1 MTSYKRLLIT
11 GAAGSIGKTLCSA
24 WRKNPYYKLTCCDI
38 HKEDD
43 KDDSIKIADVRDYAR
58 MKELCI
64 NKDVLVH
71 LAYIPQMHLG
81 KVENEKSDIAAN
93 ITLFEAARESG
104 VKRIIF
110 ASTNHVTGVNERS
123 LPPILSKGN
132 QYRPDSWYGAMKGMA
147 EIAGRYLV
155 DNSDMTFFSIR
166 IGSFDGKN
174 NAETMRTCSTLL
186 TPRDC
191 VQLFSRAIDYSG
203 KERYLVTYGTSGN
216 FTSHHIGYLDI
227 TEAINI
233 LGYKPQDNLMEKD
246 GHRHLSQ
253 KSK

>member
-24 WRKNPYYKLTCCDI
+24 WEKNPYYKLTRCDI
-38 HKEDD
+38 RNEGDN
-43 KDDSIKIADVRDYAR
+43 DDSIEIADVRDYAR
-58 MKELCI
+58 MRELCI

-71 LAYIPQMHLG
+71 LAYIPQIHLG
-81 KVENEKSDIAAN
+81 KVKNEMSDISAN
-93 ITLFEAARESG
+93 IALFEAARESG

-123 LPPILSKGN
+123 VPPKLSKGN
-132 QYRPDSWYGAMKGMA
+132 EFRPDSWYGAMKGMA

-155 DNSDMTFFSIR
+155 DHSDMTFFSIR
-166 IGSFDGKN
+166 IGTFDGKN

-191 VQLFSRAIDYSG
+191 VQLFSRAIDYRGS
-203 KERYLVTYGTSGN
+203 ERYLVTYGTSGN
-216 FTSHHIGYLDI
+216 FTSYHIGYLDI

-233 LGYKPQDNLMEKD
+233 LGYKPVDNLMEKD
-246 GHRHLSQ
+246 GPKHLSQ

>member
-1 MTSYKRLLIT
+1 
-11 GAAGSIGKTLCSA
+11 
-24 WRKNPYYKLTCCDI
+24 
-38 HKEDD
+38 
-43 KDDSIKIADVRDYAR
+43 
-58 MKELCI
+58 
-64 NKDVLVH
+64 
-71 LAYIPQMHLG
+71 
-81 KVENEKSDIAAN
+81 
-93 ITLFEAARESG
+93 
-104 VKRIIF
+104 
-110 ASTNHVTGVNERS
+110 
-123 LPPILSKGN
+123 
-132 QYRPDSWYGAMKGMA
+132 
-147 EIAGRYLV
+147 
-155 DNSDMTFFSIR
+155 MTFFSIR